1 MKTEHIIVG
10 VVGLKMGKNHL
21 KSALKFGAEVGA
33 ICDPDTALLEA
44 VCEEFQ
50 IPAERCFTDYRAM
63 LAAHAINAVIIASP
77 DMVHREQVEAF
88 LAAGV
93 HILCEKPLALTRK
106 DLVAIVQAG
115 RAHPECKLMVG
126 QICRFTPAFVKAK
139 ELVDAGRIGELY
151 FVESEYAHD
160 YQKMFEG
167 DVPNWRAHPDR
178 HGVVGG
184 GCHAVDLLRWIVGA
198 DPTEVFA
205 YGTHKLLPQV
215 PYDDATVALMKF
227 PGDVMGK
234 VFVSTGCKRNYTMR
248 TVLYGT
254 KGTLIFDNK
263 SPTMQLFEADE
274 QGHTPKEP
282 QVIEITL
289 ADHNADAEFVAF
301 GKAVLEDLPL
311 EMTAEEGAR
320 TVAACLAIVESSER
334 GGVVYPNYSM

>member
-1 MKTEHIIVG
+1 MKTEKIVVG
-10 VVGLKMGKNHL
+10 VVGLQMGKNHL
-21 KSALKFGAEVGA
+21 KAAIKFGAEVGA
-33 ICDPDTALLEA
+33 ICDPDKERLAQVAAELE
-44 VCEEFQ
+44 
-50 IPAERCFTDYRAM
+50 IPAEKCCTDYRQ
-63 LAAHAINAVIIASP
+63 LLEGFGINTVIIASP

-88 LAAGV
+88 LAVGMHV
-93 HILCEKPLALTRK
+93 MCEKPLALTRE
-106 DLVAIVQAG
+106 DLLAIIRAG
-115 RAHPECKLMVG
+115 HAHPECKLMVG

-184 GCHAVDLLRWIVGA
+184 GCHAVDLLRWIVGK

-227 PGDVMGK
+227 PGEVMGK

-263 SPTMQLFEADE
+263 SPTMQFFEADE
-274 QGHTPKEP
+274 QGHGASKPT
-282 QVIEITL
+282 EIAIDL
-289 ADHNADAEFVAF
+289 ADHNAEAEFAAF
-301 GKAVLEDLPL
+301 GEAVLQDLPL
-311 EMTAEEGAR
+311 KMTAEEGAR
-320 TVAACLAIVESSER
+320 TVAACLAIVESSVT
-334 GGVVYPNYSM
+334 GKAVQPDYTF